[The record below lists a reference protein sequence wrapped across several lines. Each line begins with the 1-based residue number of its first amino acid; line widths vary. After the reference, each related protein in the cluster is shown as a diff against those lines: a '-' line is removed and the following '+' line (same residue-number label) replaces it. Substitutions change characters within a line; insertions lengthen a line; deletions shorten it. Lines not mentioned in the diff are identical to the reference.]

1 MINDDRQRQPGR
13 AIALFV
19 LGLAME
25 TIAFA
30 GNKPKGQRLLYIFAG
45 VMFFVAAGMRLYRA
59 RRGVAGDKVCGP
71 PDGIP

>member
-1 MINDDRQRQPGR
+1 M
-13 AIALFV
+13 FV

-45 VMFFVAAGMRLYRA
+45 VMFFIAAGMRFYRYRRKTSA
-59 RRGVAGDKVCGP
+59 REM
-71 PDGIP
+71 